1 MDTGIDTLKEQIPH
15 GDALFPLMVHQLD
28 TDSRFRER
36 VRCHW
41 HAEMEIM
48 VVTKG
53 RARVHVDDRSYT
65 VDEGAVTIIMPN
77 RLHSVTAQ
85 EGEPFSFY
93 AVVFDMALLNSFAKD
108 AIQQQYIDSA
118 RDGEV
123 VFPEC
128 LTGEE
133 PWKKEMDR
141 LLSDIKD
148 FFENRRQ
155 GYELFIKA
163 RLCEIWYVLYVHA
176 GRQGA
181 EADKNTEYKVRL
193 TKQVMDYLQKHYAEQ
208 IVLDELARQFH
219 ISEGYLCRLFR
230 SMTKRSVV
238 EYVTDCR
245 ISVSARL
252 LKESDMDIGQIAGRA
267 GFNNISYFN
276 RVFRRY
282 MNMTPKEY
290 RRTAR

>member
-41 HAEMEIM
+41 HAEMEIL
-48 VVTKG
+48 VVTRG
-53 RARVHVDDRSYT
+53 QARVHVDDRSYT

-141 LLSDIKD
+141 LLSDIKG
-148 FFENRRQ
+148 FFENRKP
-155 GYELFIKA
+155 GYELLIKA
-163 RLCEIWYVLYVHA
+163 RLCEIWYLLYVHA

-208 IVLDELARQFH
+208 IVLGELARQFH

-252 LKESDMDIGQIAGRA
+252 LKETDADVGQIAGRS